1 MNYLARFFPFDFAAS
16 ITCLTARRFFVFGD
30 PFDFFFGPSVVSL
43 FAILYVFITNIRIV
57 YVKYTNYTITGN
69 IRT

>member
-16 ITCLTARRFFVFGD
+16 ITCLIARRFFVFGD

-43 FAILYVFITNIRIV
+43 LPYYVFLLLI
-57 YVKYTNYTITGN
+57 YV
-69 IRT
+69 